1 MYECSEIHKLLHPA
15 LDRELDIKESLRVQN
30 HLTDCAPC
38 RERLLDEQDLL
49 GLFPDTF
56 TPSPAPESL
65 RQAVGDA
72 LSREARRLDQ
82 ARRRWRALLS
92 PSMLVA
98 VALLVVFFAIPRP
111 QVPEVVKIAMA
122 EHRLLM
128 MNPGLLPIRSHDAPT
143 VARSLERRLP
153 FPVYIPAN
161 ASADVRLVGAAVKSA
176 PIPSAVLAY
185 QVNGS
190 PVSLLV
196 TTPHEM
202 PFSSADTLTFKNILF
217 RTTSLAGL
225 HVLEWSNHRHTY
237 VLVACRDTPVDSLPF
252 AVLSADGS

>member
-1 MYECSEIHKLLHPA
+1 MYDCSEIHKLLHPA

-30 HLTDCAPC
+30 HLKDCAPC

-49 GLFPDTF
+49 KLFPGIL
-56 TPSPAPESL
+56 TPSRAPESL

-72 LSREARRLDQ
+72 LSREAQRIDQ
-82 ARRRWRALLS
+82 NRRRWRALLS

-111 QVPEVVKIAMA
+111 QVPLLVKIAMA
-122 EHRLLM
+122 EHRLFM
-128 MNPGLLPIRSHDAPT
+128 TNPGLLQIQSHDAPT
-143 VARSLERRLP
+143 VTRSLEQRLP
-153 FPVYIPAN
+153 FPIHIPPK
-161 ASADVRLVGAAVKSA
+161 ASADVRLVGAAAKSA

-185 QVNGS
+185 RVNGS

-196 TTPHEM
+196 TTPHEIL
-202 PFSSADTLTFKNILF
+202 FSSADTLTFKNILF

-252 AVLSADGS
+252 AVQAADGS